1 MADRLK
7 GKTALVL
14 GAGVAGEG
22 WSNGNAAAVTFAREG
37 ANVVCADMHEDAA
50 AKTAELI
57 RAEGFEAAHVRCDVA
72 SAADLGRAVGLTLER
87 YGRVDVLHYNAGMS
101 GRGGPVDTSE
111 EAWDRVYDVNVKGA
125 FLACK
130 LVIPHMQRQGGGSI
144 VHISSIASVGWTGHA
159 LLSYQTSK
167 AALNQL
173 TRMVAVQHGA
183 EGIRCNCILPGL
195 IDSPRIMNAVL
206 PVFGG
211 DVEKMREARGKAVP
225 MQRMGDVWDV
235 ANAALFLASDESK
248 YVTGVLL
255 PVDGGITCS
264 LPH

>member
-22 WSNGNAAAVTFAREG
+22 WGNGNATAMTFAREG
-37 ANVVCADMHEDAA
+37 AKVVCADMNEEAA
-50 AKTAELI
+50 AKTAQLLRE
-57 RAEGFEAAHVRCDVA
+57 EGFEALHVRADVA
-72 SAADLGRAVGLTLER
+72 SFEDLRRAVDTTVDG
-87 YGRVDVLHYNAGMS
+87 YGRIDVLHYNAGMS
-101 GRGGPVDTSE
+101 GRGGPLETTE
-111 EAWDRVYDVNVKGA
+111 ETWDRVYDVNVKGA

-130 LVIPHMQRQGGGSI
+130 LVIPHMRKQGGGSI

-159 LLSYQTSK
+159 LLSYQSSK

-195 IDSPRIMNAVL
+195 IDSPRIHQTVL

-211 DVEKMREARGKAVP
+211 DVEKMRESRASAVP
-225 MQRMGDVWDV
+225 MKRMGDVWDV

-248 YVTGVLL
+248 YVTGILM

>member
-7 GKTALVL
+7 GKVALVL

-37 ANVVCADMHEDAA
+37 AKVVCADMDEEAA
-50 AKTAELI
+50 AATAKLI
-57 RAEGFEAAHVRCDVA
+57 RDEGFEAAFVRCDVA
-72 SAADLGRAVGLTLER
+72 SFEDLRAAVDKAIAS
-87 YGRVDVLHYNAGMS
+87 YGRIDVLHYNAGMS
-101 GRGGPVDTSE
+101 GRGGPLETSE
-111 EAWDRVYDVNVKGA
+111 ELWDRVYDVNVKGA

-130 LVIPHMQRQGGGSI
+130 LVIPHMQKQGGGSI

-159 LLSYQTSK
+159 LLSYQSSK

-211 DVEKMREARGKAVP
+211 DVEKMRAARGQAVP
-225 MQRMGDVWDV
+225 MKRMGDVWDV
-235 ANAALFLASDESK
+235 ANAALFLASDEAK